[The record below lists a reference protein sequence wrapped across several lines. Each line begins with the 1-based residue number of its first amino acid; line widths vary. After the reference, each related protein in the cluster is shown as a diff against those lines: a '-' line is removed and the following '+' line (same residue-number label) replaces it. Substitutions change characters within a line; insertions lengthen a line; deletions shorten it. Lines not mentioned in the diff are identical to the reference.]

1 MKMKTKVEIIDEVE
15 GQGKNHYRYEITR
28 DSGEPRD
35 TRRPSDKVQVTA
47 QVRGIHA
54 PENRVSKFQ
63 RIMAQEAQVDLRL
76 S

>member
-28 DSGEPRD
+28 DSD

-54 PENRVSKFQ
+54 PGR
-63 RIMAQEAQVDLRL
+63 R
-76 S
+76 

>member
-35 TRRPSDKVQVTA
+35 PRRPSDKVQVTA
-47 QVRGIHA
+47 QVRGINA
-54 PENRVSKFQ
+54 PEKNYGARNL
-63 RIMAQEAQVDLRL
+63 VDLRL

>member
-35 TRRPSDKVQVTA
+35 PRRPSDKVQVTA

-54 PENRVSKFQ
+54 PENRGWSFKEL
-63 RIMAQEAQVDLRL
+63 RRKKLRL
-76 S
+76 T

>member
-35 TRRPSDKVQVTA
+35 PRRPSDKVQVTA
-47 QVRGIHA
+47 QVRA
-54 PENRVSKFQ
+54 AY
-63 RIMAQEAQVDLRL
+63 MRL
-76 S
+76 DAGRKRRARNSG